1 MELLA
6 IGVLAFYA
14 VGYLVLAGADLGAG
28 MLLPYLGRTRAER
41 RLVRLAV
48 TPFFLT
54 TEVWLVAAVGVIAG
68 VFPAL
73 EETLIGGHYAAVV
86 LLLFGWVVRDLGLW
100 LYGGG
105 GRTAVAAIT
114 AGSWTVAVSWGLLI
128 SGITGLSPL
137 AGVPLVAA
145 LFGAHGLTFAAL
157 RLPGAPR
164 RRARRPWR
172 GAVRLSGAF
181 GERVAFGVTAVALAA
196 LGVLAGGRLPLR
208 DSLAEP
214 TFLVPVMAVVTPLLL
229 ATQVWAWWTFRRRV
243 SDDDPDPLGVQYTKA
258 ERIRTSA

>member
-6 IGVLAFYA
+6 IGVLACYA

-48 TPFFLT
+48 MPFFLT

-68 VFPAL
+68 AFPAL
-73 EETLIGGHYAAVV
+73 EETLIGGNYTAVV

-114 AGSWTVAVSWGLLI
+114 AGSWTVAVSLGLLL
-128 SGITGLSPL
+128 SGIAGLSPL
-137 AGVPLVAA
+137 VGVPLVAA
-145 LFGAHGLTFAAL
+145 LFCAHGLTFAAL

-164 RRARRPWR
+164 ERAGRLWAGTAARP
-172 GAVRLSGAF
+172 

-196 LGVLAGGRLPLR
+196 LGVLAGARLPLR

-229 ATQVWAWWTFRRRV
+229 ATQAWAWWTFRHRV
-243 SDDDPDPLGVQYTKA
+243 SADDPDPLGVQYANA
-258 ERIRTSA
+258 EQIRRSA